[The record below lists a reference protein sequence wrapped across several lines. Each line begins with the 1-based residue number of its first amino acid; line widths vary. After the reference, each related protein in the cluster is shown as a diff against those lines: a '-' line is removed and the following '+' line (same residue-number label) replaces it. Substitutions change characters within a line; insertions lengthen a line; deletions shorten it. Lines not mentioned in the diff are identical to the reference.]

1 MEEIIGRIEKKA
13 EGQAKTG
20 AKFLTYTID
29 GKNYNTFEEKFFDF
43 NVGEIVK
50 VGLEQNGKYKNVV
63 SMDKSTE
70 QPGQQKPNVDLKTT
84 IDMVHGVVL
93 NKTEK
98 PHSYEFGKAG
108 SRHKIYYADV
118 KELEVHIEALKTIG
132 LIDDVEIP
140 EQPTA

>member
-63 SMDKSTE
+63 SME
-70 QPGQQKPNVDLKTT
+70 E
-84 IDMVHGVVL
+84 VL
-93 NKTEK
+93 NEKISSTQITTTGTIINETEGISEVK
-98 PHSYEFGKAG
+98 HIYQDSYEFGPAGNRHTIKYFTIEELKAKLEFI
-108 SRHKIYYADV
+108 SK
-118 KELEVHIEALKTIG
+118 LEVPQFE
-132 LIDDVEIP
+132 
-140 EQPTA
+140 